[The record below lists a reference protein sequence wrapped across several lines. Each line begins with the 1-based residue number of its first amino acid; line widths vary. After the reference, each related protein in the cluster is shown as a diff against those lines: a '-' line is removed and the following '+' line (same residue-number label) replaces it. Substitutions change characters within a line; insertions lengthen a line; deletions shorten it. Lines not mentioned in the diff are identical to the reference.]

1 MSSSRFC
8 LLCQLT
14 MVLRFCC
21 CVVEVLSS
29 KVTASLPLR
38 CRIWATLE
46 TTLRASLTSSSPQPC
61 GPTAPRT
68 YFPCPLLMAIFM
80 DRFLQG
86 WGEEERPFGALIDQL
101 VDQIVLRG
109 ITGSG
114 AHVKFMRCIG
124 RSADENH
131 VHHYESQRD
140 RLGF

>member
-46 TTLRASLTSSSPQPC
+46 TALRADGASHVFSVSATDGYLHGQVPSRLGRGRTSVWC
-61 GPTAPRT
+61 
-68 YFPCPLLMAIFM
+68 
-80 DRFLQG
+80 
-86 WGEEERPFGALIDQL
+86 ID
-101 VDQIVLRG
+101 
-109 ITGSG
+109 
-114 AHVKFMRCIG
+114 
-124 RSADENH
+124 RSACGSNRPAQH
-131 VHHYESQRD
+131 NGQWCAR
-140 RLGF
+140 